1 MADTMEKKIQD
12 FKTAMAAM
20 LANAPLEVD
29 TELVQKLKNI
39 EDLPLNEITQDV
51 LIEQFYDMGEYLN
64 VDTRQG
70 SIYWDASMGSIIRTS
85 TFLEQLKIPD
95 QERPECRWMRRASNL
110 EKHSAQMKNLIVEIC
125 VM

>member
-51 LIEQFYDMGEYLN
+51 LIEQFYDL
-64 VDTRQG
+64 
-70 SIYWDASMGSIIRTS
+70 S
-85 TFLEQLKIPD
+85 
-95 QERPECRWMRRASNL
+95 
-110 EKHSAQMKNLIVEIC
+110 LIHI
-125 VM
+125 

>member
-39 EDLPLNEITQDV
+39 EDLPLNERM
-51 LIEQFYDMGEYLN
+51 F
-64 VDTRQG
+64 
-70 SIYWDASMGSIIRTS
+70 
-85 TFLEQLKIPD
+85 
-95 QERPECRWMRRASNL
+95 
-110 EKHSAQMKNLIVEIC
+110 
-125 VM
+125 